1 MKKPNKRPINI
12 ESGDMLSFFV
22 SINDSVE
29 LVSASTGN
37 EAKFIVLTDRDK
49 ININK
54 KFFIVLNFLKK
65 YKYSIKY

>member
-1 MKKPNKRPINI
+1 MKKPNKTPINI

-37 EAKFIVLTDRDK
+37 ET
-49 ININK
+49 N
-54 KFFIVLNFLKK
+54 
-65 YKYSIKY
+65 S

>member
-37 EAKFIVLTDRDK
+37 EAKFMVLTDRDK

-54 KFFIVLNFLKK
+54 KLFIVFKFFEN
-65 YKYSIKY
+65 INIV